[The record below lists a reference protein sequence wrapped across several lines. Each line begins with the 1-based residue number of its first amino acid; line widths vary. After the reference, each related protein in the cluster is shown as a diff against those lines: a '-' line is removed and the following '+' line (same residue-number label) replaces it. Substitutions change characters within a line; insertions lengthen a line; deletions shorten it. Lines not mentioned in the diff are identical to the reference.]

1 MKVEIT
7 ELGLAY
13 RRVKA
18 DLYYTKYANL
28 VKLLRFEKNLVAN
41 LDRLHEILV
50 EERFAELYSSF
61 CHGWR
66 IIPKSVKLE
75 DEGKTTVLVGDELRR
90 VSRCDLRIIED
101 LPIEFHVVAQLW
113 IDRVGGLLEMAMSDR
128 SFGNRIRCHGP
139 HVNVLYPGTFKF
151 WMKQY
156 RSWHNDGLATIR
168 KQLDA
173 GKNIA
178 VLSTD
183 FTAFYH
189 NLSPDFIEDGDLW
202 NQLGLPSLSEEDKE
216 LTGLVVNMLK
226 KWSESTPLGVG
237 LPVGCS
243 ISSVLANVS
252 LTLLDRKFESLKG
265 LVYYGR
271 YVDDII
277 LAVENRLRLKSQEEF
292 IDWLSSQVSNLHVNE
307 NSVSYQLDCLN
318 LTKGCSLSFQK
329 DKTKVFFFNGKD
341 GKDFIVS
348 LEHQIHKRTSEW
360 RSLPELPDDPEELIK
375 SILSITDSHG
385 VEVDKLR
392 QAEEASIRRAAFA
405 MKLSDFGD
413 YALCLDASDWS
424 AQRNAFIK
432 AVSIYFTTVQNY
444 FELSRYFPRLLGLAL
459 YGISATDDNSFSIV
473 SEMLKR
479 VAKALN
485 KAFEGDLFVSSRD
498 IKSLNVGF
506 SFRDILT
513 YQIVREF
520 GEAVVS
526 SVRDDA
532 VRKRAFLSIQEAFP
546 SAAGVAEELPSYD
559 EMLLSDLAQ
568 SPYKTILF
576 SALDVTS
583 NEYKSESHSIKN
595 LSHVL
600 PKDMYENAVNFL
612 KVRTEWEDNILKRQA
627 ISGFVFPTRKL
638 SRIELLAIIP
648 NPYAKNSNDG
658 AVIDEYLRLVSYA
671 NIQNIDIV
679 PSRKGSPVLI
689 NVFDKSL
696 EKSLDRG
703 VDSKGKVS
711 EKTYIALAYWRM
723 SNDDWLFQVNG
734 QRNPNNSVRFSRLMK
749 LTNNML
755 KAASGERRIKF
766 DYILYP
772 ELAMPWRWFLLVE
785 KKIRHYRVSLI
796 SGVEYIRSTRKRM
809 LRNEVWCGL
818 TYRGNGFP
826 DSLLVKVNKTCP
838 AEEERHSLSIFGWVL
853 DSVPSVGGFQAGDVI
868 QHVHDQKTLFFS
880 VLICSD
886 LTNIELRSRL
896 RGRIDLLCV
905 PAWNQDVKTFNALVA
920 ASAYDLHSYVA
931 LCNNGQFGD
940 TRIRGPFVKD
950 YDRDIV
956 QLKGGDNDYWVVG
969 TVDADAIR
977 RFHVKCPAPYDPK
990 FKPLPVG
997 FKISKERGIYVV
1009 KMSVTEVVKHFRYV
1023 KVEDSSLVVTIPYK
1037 NGKLSGTKKK
1047 FGFAM
1052 LRSKGMILQQI
1063 GTLLLTKGM
1072 AIDVVKEFLVACKEC
1087 IGIDVGVWT
1096 KDVLSHDGE
1105 SASSATSDKER
1116 GKSG

>member
-1 MKVEIT
+1 MKIEIT

-18 DLYYTKYANL
+18 DLYYTKYANS
-28 VKLLRFEKNLVAN
+28 VKLLRFEKNFVAN
-41 LDRLHEILV
+41 LDRLHAILV
-50 EERFAELYSSF
+50 EERFPELYSSF

-75 DEGKTTVLVGDELRR
+75 DEDKTTILVGDELRR

-101 LPIEFHVVAQLW
+101 LPIEFHIVTQLW
-113 IDRVGGLLEMAMSDR
+113 IDRVGGVVERAMSDR
-128 SFGNRIRCHGP
+128 SFGNRIRCHGS

-156 RSWHNDGLATIR
+156 RSWHNDGLAIIR

-173 GKNIA
+173 GKSVA

-189 NLSPDFIEDGDLW
+189 NLSPDFIENCDLW
-202 NQLGLPSLSEEDKE
+202 NQLGLQTLSQEDKK

-226 KWSESTPLGVG
+226 KWAESTPLGVG

-243 ISSVLANVS
+243 ISSVLANVA
-252 LTLLDRKFESLKG
+252 LTLLDRKLESLKG
-265 LVYYGR
+265 IVYYGR

-277 LAVENRLRLKSQEEF
+277 LAVENVLALKSQEGF
-292 IDWLSSQVSNLHVNE
+292 IDWLCSQVSNLHVTDKT
-307 NSVSYQLDCLN
+307 VSYQLNGLN
-318 LTKGCSLSFQK
+318 LAKGCSLSFQK
-329 DKTKVFFFNGKD
+329 EKTKVFFFNGKD

-405 MKLSDFGD
+405 MKLSDFAD

-444 FELSRYFPRLLGLAL
+444 FELSRYFPRLLGLSL
-459 YGISATDDNSFSIV
+459 YGISVPDDNSFSIV
-473 SEMLKR
+473 DEMLKR
-479 VAKALN
+479 VAHAVD
-485 KAFEGDLFVSSRD
+485 KAFEGDLFVSARD
-498 IKSLNVGF
+498 IKSLDIR
-506 SFRDILT
+506 SDYRDILT
-513 YQIVREF
+513 YQVVREF
-520 GEAVVS
+520 SEAVVS
-526 SVRDDA
+526 AVRDDA
-532 VRKRAFLSIQEAFP
+532 VRERAFLSIQEAFP
-546 SAAGVAEELPSYD
+546 RAAGVAEELPSYD
-559 EMLLSDLAQ
+559 ELLFADLAQ

-576 SALDVTS
+576 STLDIVQD
-583 NEYKSESHSIKN
+583 EYKSESHSIKN
-595 LSHVL
+595 LSQVVPRDL
-600 PKDMYENAVNFL
+600 YENAVNFL
-612 KVRTEWEDNILKRQA
+612 KARREWDDNILKRGA

-648 NPYAKNSNDG
+648 NPYSKDSDIG
-658 AVIDEYLRLVSYA
+658 GIIDEYLRLVSYA
-671 NIQNIDIV
+671 NIQNVDIA
-679 PSRKGSPVLI
+679 PSRTGAPVLI
-689 NVFDKSL
+689 NVLDRSS
-696 EKSLDRG
+696 EESPDRG
-703 VDSKGKVS
+703 VGSKGTVS
-711 EKTYIALAYWRM
+711 EKVHIALAYWRM
-723 SNDDWLFQVNG
+723 TDDDWRFQVNG

-755 KAASGERRIKF
+755 RATSGEGRIKF

-796 SGVEYIRSTRKRM
+796 SGVEYIRSTRKHM

-818 TYRGNGFP
+818 TYRGDGFP
-826 DSLLVKVNKTCP
+826 DSLLVKVRKTCP
-838 AEEERHSLSIFGWVL
+838 AEEERHFLNMFGWVL
-853 DSVPSVGGFQAGDVI
+853 DSVPPVGGFQAGDVI

-886 LTNIELRSRL
+886 LTNIDLRSRL

-905 PAWNQDVKTFNALVA
+905 PAWNQDVKTFNALVT

-940 TRIRGPFVKD
+940 TRIRGPFAKD
-950 YDRDIV
+950 YERDIV
-956 QLKGGDNDYWVVG
+956 QLKGGNNDYWVVG

-977 RFHVKCPAPYDPK
+977 RFHVKCPAPHDPK

-997 FKISKERGIYVV
+997 FKISKERRRHVV
-1009 KMSVTEVVKHFRYV
+1009 EMSVDEAVKHFKYV
-1023 KVEDSSLVVTIPYK
+1023 KVEDSSLVVTIPHK
-1037 NGKLSGTKKK
+1037 NGKLSSVKKK
-1047 FGFAM
+1047 FGFSI
-1052 LRSKGMILQQI
+1052 LKSKGMILQQV
-1063 GTLLLTKGM
+1063 GTLLLTRGM
-1072 AIDVVKEFLVACKEC
+1072 AVDVVKEFLVACKEC
-1087 IGIDVGVWT
+1087 IGIDVGDWT
-1096 KDVLSHDGE
+1096 ERDG
-1105 SASSATSDKER
+1105 SIV
-1116 GKSG
+1116 G